1 MKRITAM
8 AMAAAAGSLLAAPAS
23 AQGEAETMMVLG
35 GYTNYTFS
43 ITKFPGTAEEQDG
56 NIEIFNN
63 TEIFFNGSAET
74 DGGLQVSARVELEGG
89 TQGDQIDEH
98 YMRVSGDF
106 GSFEIGAND
115 GADEQTAAGIFYNS
129 SAVDYYYWNGMTVPN
144 QLYWGPGTFNDG
156 MGIVYTTPSFG
167 GAKIAVGYK
176 PTREAE
182 QNADSASGDD
192 QILTAGI
199 KWSGDLGGTPISAS
213 AGWGDDDLGYTKWGI
228 GLSVGIFEGLTFH
241 FRHDDESSSP
251 SFSETWLNDM
261 GTDDASDMNTDD
273 ETNLLTGLFNED
285 FVSTAVAVS
294 GQVGALTWAIGYAQ
308 AKRER
313 DVITAGV
320 VLNDDGE
327 IPQTPIGTP
336 AASSSFSYEVEDKIL
351 IGSVD
356 YSLGSGVTA
365 TAYVAT
371 GSSENTN
378 VVTGGVTG
386 DDYSRVSDAPTNV
399 DESGTAFGVALNLA
413 F

>member
-43 ITKFPGTAEEQDG
+43 ITKFPDGNAGVEQDG
-56 NIEIFNN
+56 NIEIYNN

-74 DGGLQVSARVELEGG
+74 DGGLQISARVELEGG
-89 TQGDQIDEH
+89 TRGDQIDEH
-98 YMRVSGDF
+98 YLTVSGDF
-106 GSFEIGAND
+106 GSIEIGAND
-115 GADEQTAAGIFYNS
+115 GADERANAGIFYNS
-129 SAVDYYYWNGMTVPN
+129 GGVDYYYWNGLTVPS
-144 QLYWGPGTFNDG
+144 QIYRGPGTFDDG
-156 MGIVYTTPSFG
+156 MGVVYTTPSFG
-167 GAKIAVGYK
+167 GAKVMLGYK
-176 PTREAE
+176 PTREGN
-182 QNADSASGDD
+182 QNGDSASGDD

-199 KWSGDLGGTPISAS
+199 KWSGDLGGTPVSAS

-228 GLSVGIFEGLTFH
+228 GLTVEIFEGLTFY
-241 FRHDDESSSP
+241 FRHDDLSNSIASS
-251 SFSETWLNDM
+251 ERWLNDM
-261 GTDDASDMNTDD
+261 GTDDASEDDTDD
-273 ETNLLTGLFNED
+273 ETEAFLGSFDRDE
-285 FVSTAVAVS
+285 VSTAVAIS
-294 GQVGALTWAIGYAQ
+294 GQVGALTWSLGYAQ
-308 AKRER
+308 SKRE
-313 DVITAGV
+313 DELISAGV
-320 VLNDDGE
+320 VANDDGTF
-327 IPQTPIGTP
+327 QAVAVGTM
-336 AASSSFSYEVEDKIL
+336 ASLFSYETEDKML
-351 IGSVD
+351 IGAVD

-378 VVTGGVTG
+378 VVTGPVTG

>member
-43 ITKFPGTAEEQDG
+43 ITKFPGTVEEQEG

-144 QLYWGPGTFNDG
+144 QLYWGPGTFDDG

-167 GAKIAVGYK
+167 GAKVAVGYK

-182 QNADSASGDD
+182 QEADSASGDD

-228 GLSVGIFEGLTFH
+228 GLSVEFFEGLTFH
-241 FRHDDESSSP
+241 FRHDDESNSRASS
-251 SFSETWLNDM
+251 ERWLNDQ
-261 GTDDASDMNTDD
+261 GNSDAADD
-273 ETNLLTGLFNED
+273 ETEEFPGLFDRD
-285 FVSTAVAVS
+285 FVTTAVAVS
-294 GQVGALTWAIGYAQ
+294 GQVGALTWSLGYAQ
-308 AKRER
+308 AKRE
-313 DVITAGV
+313 DELIAAGAV
-320 VLNDDGE
+320 ANDDGTLE
-327 IPQTPIGTP
+327 AVPLGTM
-336 AASSSFSYEVEDKIL
+336 ASSFSYETEDKIL

-378 VVTGGVTG
+378 VVAGPASG
-386 DDYSRVSDAPTNV
+386 DDYSRVSEAPDNF